1 MVICLACL
9 AVCGIVVA
17 PASATTQ
24 ANGVVMATPALAPC
38 VEHVYTKR
46 KSGPPDDV
54 VNADREGNRGT
65 DPPSYTWADTV
76 STTLNTDDVIVLASR
91 PVVKPCEATINADT
105 CGLAGR
111 PPEIIMATGQNTIE
125 VVAITC

>member
-46 KSGPPDDV
+46 KSGPSVDV
-54 VNADREGNRGT
+54 ITEAYDA
-65 DPPSYTWADTV
+65 DPPGKRAVASCTGIDHLKLTEGIVVATPDTV
-76 STTLNTDDVIVLASR
+76 VM
-91 PVVKPCEATINADT
+91 PCDT
-105 CGLAGR
+105 NDAKGLAG
-111 PPEIIMATGQNTIE
+111 PPTTEIMATGQNTIE